1 MMMKINR
8 KILLPF
14 FLITLVTLACGVST
28 RTATKEPT
36 APVLQQQVT
45 TVPVMPSLPV
55 ALSNEEA
62 ILTTLYTRANPSV
75 VNIITYSQQGGMG
88 AASGQGS
95 GFVFDQGG
103 NIVTNAHV
111 IHGADRLEVYFSD
124 DSAREATLVG
134 EDLHSDL
141 AVISVD
147 SLPAGVL
154 SLPLGKMEEVA
165 VGQTVVAIGNPY
177 GLGGTLTK
185 GIVSAL
191 GRSIPALTTFQ
202 IPQAIQTDAPI
213 NPGNSGGPLLNLRG
227 EVIGINAQI
236 ETGGTGRAN
245 TGVGFAIPVSIVAR
259 VIPRLIEDGEFIWP
273 WLGVQGGS
281 VSPILVKAMDLSV
294 DKGAYVAVV
303 LDNGPSIKAG
313 LHGATR
319 QTEVDGQV
327 IEIGGDVIIAI
338 DDQPVAH
345 FEDILIYLALNKDPG
360 DVVVLTVLR
369 DGKTIEIKVTLEPR
383 PTTLSQEESFPFPEP

>member
-1 MMMKINR
+1 MVKINR

-14 FLITLVTLACGVST
+14 FLITLVTLACGVT
-28 RTATKEPT
+28 ARTPTKVPT

-45 TVPVMPSLPV
+45 TMPVMPPLPV

-75 VNIITYSQQGGMG
+75 VSIITYSMQGGQVV
-88 AASGQGS
+88 ASGQGS
-95 GFVFDQGG
+95 GFVIDQDGH
-103 NIVTNAHV
+103 IVTNAHV
-111 IHGADRLEVYFSD
+111 VHGADQLEVDFSD
-124 DSAREATLVG
+124 DTVREATLVG

-141 AVISVD
+141 AVLSVAN
-147 SLPAGVL
+147 LPSGVL
-154 SLPLGKMEEVA
+154 PLPLGKMEEVA
-165 VGQTVVAIGNPY
+165 VGQTVVAIGNPF

-213 NPGNSGGPLLNLRG
+213 NPGNSGGPLLNLKG
-227 EVIGINAQI
+227 EVIGVNAQI

-259 VIPRLIEDGEFIWP
+259 VIPRLIADGEFIWP

-281 VSPILVKAMDLSV
+281 VTPALVKAMDLPV
-294 DKGAYVAVV
+294 DRGAYVAVV
-303 LDNGPSIKAG
+303 SDNGPSIKAG
-313 LHGATR
+313 LRGATR
-319 QTEVDGQV
+319 QEEVNGQV
-327 IEIGGDVIIAI
+327 METGGDVIIAI
-338 DDQPVAH
+338 DGQTVTH
-345 FEDILIYLALNKDPG
+345 FEDILIYLALNRDPG
-360 DVVVLTVLR
+360 DVVVLTIVR
-369 DGKTIEIKVTLEPR
+369 DGKTMEIKVTLEPR
-383 PTTLSQEESFPFPEP
+383 PNTLSETETFPFPEP